1 MLRSGPPPSKSDRA
15 PRRWDLA
22 FRGSDD
28 DGRTTPMAPKGGSW
42 ERWWRPPPRLKLAG
56 LGLRAGALAFL
67 FQQSLRS
74 DCEPLS
80 KDDDALKSARNR
92 ILKPWRS
99 RPSSADERD
108 ADTAPP
114 LISLKG
120 GKVLSVRFPLRT
132 GADVPAI
139 LVESIEAL
147 ASKSKTPWVVEP
159 FNSPV
164 AKQLS
169 FQPAAPSRG
178 GLRMVLFTPVAGYGA
193 KEVEF
198 IKESDGGHL
207 SDREVKVIL
216 NALALSGEGAAQ
228 VRGGRRDRERIGK
241 RGPAPREPS
250 PSPPAEAVSAENA
263 AEEELASLG
272 ARVHGPRGD
281 GSGERG
287 LRLLREG
294 KFDELWGTI
303 AGYEPQKRQI
313 EDSLLLNLLDPSTL
327 NRISAGTREHLQASG
342 LPKAVLFD
350 GPPGTGKTSTAR
362 ALASMAVV
370 PLVYVPI
377 ESITSKYYGESEKI
391 LSRIFALSSQFEGG
405 CILFLD
411 EIDALVT
418 TREQDMHDASRRI
431 LGVLL
436 KEIDGFEASN
446 VVVIAATNRKRDL
459 DPALLS
465 RFEFGVTFGLPD
477 EQCRG
482 KILEKYAKHLKR
494 EENSHLASLTA
505 GFAGRDLVL
514 LCVQAERR
522 WASKIVRREVREWSL
537 PPLQAYAD
545 AVRQRTESK

>member
-1 MLRSGPPPSKSDRA
+1 M
-15 PRRWDLA
+15 
-22 FRGSDD
+22 
-28 DGRTTPMAPKGGSW
+28 
-42 ERWWRPPPRLKLAG
+42 
-56 LGLRAGALAFL
+56 
-67 FQQSLRS
+67 
-74 DCEPLS
+74 
-80 KDDDALKSARNR
+80 
-92 ILKPWRS
+92 KPWRS

-108 ADTAPP
+108 ADTSP
-114 LISLKG
+114 LLSDLLKG

-147 ASKSKTPWVVEP
+147 ASKSKSPWVVEP
-159 FNSPV
+159 LNSPV

-216 NALALSGEGAAQ
+216 NALALSGEGAAP

-250 PSPPAEAVSAENA
+250 PSPPAEAVSAESA
-263 AEEELASLG
+263 AVEELASLG

-350 GPPGTGKTSTAR
+350 GPQGTGKTSTAR

-391 LSRIFALSSQFEGG
+391 LSRIFALSSQFEAG

-431 LGVLL
+431 LGALL
-436 KEIDGFEASN
+436 KEIGRVRGLQRGRHRRHEREA
-446 VVVIAATNRKRDL
+446 RPGPR
-459 DPALLS
+459 PLLS